1 MEVDVISIKN
11 VLKCVAGLISLN
23 DILPYFNGED
33 IGVDDMKEIDNLVV
47 ATNMAIG
54 NIAANYFPVYDKVKA
69 MVSNDNIK
77 FSKITNKPIIQ
88 IKRVTRSGEKI
99 DFRVYNDSLEVSSGE
114 CEILYSYFPDT
125 VTINDSVDYFGKL
138 SELLFA
144 YAVTAEYL
152 FLKGQIDDAYMWDK
166 RFKSSILS
174 IQRPTKNIVM
184 PKRRWWQ

>member
-1 MEVDVISIKN
+1 M
-11 VLKCVAGLISLN
+11 
-23 DILPYFNGED
+23 
-33 IGVDDMKEIDNLVV
+33 
-47 ATNMAIG
+47 
-54 NIAANYFPVYDKVKA
+54 
-69 MVSNDNIK
+69 
-77 FSKITNKPIIQ
+77 
-88 IKRVTRSGEKI
+88 
-99 DFRVYNDSLEVSSGE
+99 
-114 CEILYSYFPDT
+114 